1 MQSYQKEYIENLRS
15 IAERTTFGATEGLSF
30 ASWYQALRENWAYAA
45 KLRVRSMEL
54 LRTEFRQS
62 VDNLFAEGG
71 EELTGLEEF
80 AAALV
85 CKGDYLDSGLYC
97 TIHQALLSFD
107 RTRKMQDGII
117 RELYF
122 KGMGL
127 YSQTRMLLGVE
138 HPVLD
143 AYDQRFRMCFAEA
156 GAYRKFFDEIESEET
171 KGYIIRAMANVSLGR
186 FKNKSEKIGIVRHT
200 IQVLGDDWYK
210 NLAPGLPWERFLYL
224 THQQMVSGRSL
235 FCTDFSP
242 QDLADL
248 MESSHVLYDEQIES
262 MKRDGGTPNPR
273 FYWPYCEMEYMCG
286 LTAIQEML
294 GKMEMLIEQANE
306 DDQSVDGM
314 YAQITLPMSYC
325 NILEEF
331 ANENFT
337 ERNFTDQHFV
347 GRDLIW
353 KKREYLQRL
362 NERAFWY
369 VSGLPADQGHAFYL
383 NQFISSYIELDGC
396 PPYDEVLLTVLGKCT
411 PDIYVRSWV
420 VAKVAVAI
428 CGAVMEEEPQ
438 IFDGVPIG
446 AGAWA
451 GGVPAWESVR
461 GEAGVPAGE
470 SVRGEAFVPA
480 GEDVRGTK
488 QMRAALL
495 RFVQKGAMLHDVG
508 LLHFY
513 HIHSIRNRELFQEE
527 QELLR
532 LHTYV
537 GWEMLEKRKST
548 REYADLALG
557 HHVWYNGAKGYPD
570 EYRRTESPC
579 RCVVDV
585 ITLASFL
592 TRKMD
597 SDGLSY
603 RTGGALDEAVAEA
616 VGEEGRRFYPPL
628 TVSLQG
634 RKLQENLREIFQNGV
649 GEACR
654 RLYDG
659 TYYD

>member
-1 MQSYQKEYIENLRS
+1 MQSYQKEYIENLCS
-15 IAERTTFGATEGLSF
+15 IAERTTFGATDGMPF
-30 ASWYQALRENWAYAA
+30 TSWYQALRENWAYAA

-71 EELTGLEEF
+71 EELAGLEEF

-97 TIHQALLSFD
+97 TIHQALLSFY

-127 YSQTRMLLGVE
+127 YSQTRMLLGIE

-200 IQVLGDDWYK
+200 IRVLNDDWYK

-248 MESSHVLYDEQIES
+248 MESSHILYDVQMENI
-262 MKRDGGTPNPR
+262 KRDGGTPNPR

-286 LTAIQEML
+286 LTTIQEML

-306 DDQSVDGM
+306 DDQSIDGM

-337 ERNFTDQHFV
+337 ERSFTDQHFV

-396 PPYDEVLLTVLGKCT
+396 PPYDQVLLTVLGKCT

-420 VAKVAVAI
+420 VAEVAVAI
-428 CGAVMEEEPQ
+428 CEAVMEDEPQ
-438 IFDGVPIG
+438 IFDGVP
-446 AGAWA
+446 
-451 GGVPAWESVR
+451 V
-461 GEAGVPAGE
+461 GENMRETGE
-470 SVRGEAFVPA
+470 RR
-480 GEDVRGTK
+480 D
-488 QMRAALL
+488 ALL
-495 RFVQKGAMLHDVG
+495 RFVHKGAMLHDVG

-532 LHTYV
+532 LHTHV

-557 HHVWYNGAKGYPD
+557 HHAWYNGSKGYPD
-570 EYRRTESPC
+570 EYKRTESPC

-603 RTGGALDEAVAEA
+603 RTGGAFDEAVAVA
-616 VGEEGRRFYPPL
+616 VRGEGSRFYPPL
-628 TVSLQG
+628 TVSLQDHE
-634 RKLQENLREIFQNGV
+634 LQGKLREIFQNGV
-649 GEACR
+649 EEACR

-659 TYYD
+659 TYYVE